1 VLLVVPIHGPQSIN
15 NEQSRGLRLAVEAKW
30 LVCREVCIPEHADL
44 ELFLRS
50 GAIKENSATS
60 KRFAGA
66 EKLLPVAMPHAWSA
80 VAESRKNDF
89 LLTIAGSKP
98 ITRAIFFPLDPG
110 QIDNPAPQKLQAT
123 ASGAKIT
130 LKKSDLLLKPIS
142 VLRGVLVIPEGP
154 AYRIESPVRQSIQ

>member
-1 VLLVVPIHGPQSIN
+1 
-15 NEQSRGLRLAVEAKW
+15 LAVEAKW

-60 KRFAGA
+60 KLFADA

-130 LKKSDLLLKPIS
+130 LKKSDLVLKPIS
-142 VLRGVLVIPEGP
+142 VLRGVLVIPGGP